1 MASGGKLRQVQPQPL
16 MAVVLDGLCEME
28 LTPSK
33 FGSVPRGSPLSYH
46 CPPKKSSDLI
56 IHHMA
61 PEFPSLPLM
70 QHTLHCT
77 LHFVPS
83 LHQQMHLES
92 LQVSPELS
100 GKIEEE
106 TRQQSK
112 CPAWTQLRRPR
123 LTASRFRDACS
134 SRAGS
139 AEQESAAVHMIRG
152 STMQTAAMKRGL
164 LVEREVLA
172 NYAELIQS
180 NVLPAGFVIHP
191 DAPHL
196 GASPDGR
203 VYDPTES
210 PPFGLV
216 EVKSSTKNDPSQVA
230 HLKVQ
235 EGHASLRRT
244 HKYYWQVQGQL
255 AITGLAWCDFVT
267 DTLSNLTVERIWRDD
282 SFIAEMKE
290 KLDIY
295 YYGTYMNAYLE
306 FH

>member
-1 MASGGKLRQVQPQPL
+1 M
-16 MAVVLDGLCEME
+16 
-28 LTPSK
+28 
-33 FGSVPRGSPLSYH
+33 SYH

-56 IHHMA
+56 LHHMA

-70 QHTLHCT
+70 QHTFPR
-77 LHFVPS
+77 LHFVPT
-83 LHQQMHLES
+83 LHQLTHLQS
-92 LQVSPELS
+92 LEVSPQLS
-100 GKIEEE
+100 SEIAKE
-106 TRQQSK
+106 TQQQSK

-123 LTASRFRDACS
+123 LTASRFWDACCS
-134 SRAGS
+134 KACRE
-139 AEQESAAVHMIRG
+139 EQESAAIQMIRG
-152 STMQTAAMKRGL
+152 CTKQTAAMKSGL
-164 LVEREVLA
+164 LVEPEVLA
-172 NYAELIQS
+172 NYAELMQV

-203 VYDPTES
+203 VYDPSES

-235 EGHASLRRT
+235 EGHASLKRS

-255 AITGLAWCDFVT
+255 AITGLTWCDFVT

-290 KLDIY
+290 KLDVY

-306 FH
+306 FQ